1 MNTTQL
7 ECFLAVAQNLNFS
20 KAAASVALTQPAVSH
35 QIRSLEEELGVQ
47 LFTRTSKSV
56 ALTRAGMQF
65 IGDASAILRI
75 AKSARTRLNE
85 PQTQNAVFLGLGC
98 HNHHELDLVPSMLR
112 RLHEEFPTLRP
123 NLRIAPAHALQGLLE
138 NETLHALLGFYN
150 EQHPA
155 SFSGLYEEL
164 CRCPVVCLCDE
175 NHPLAEREWVAEEDL
190 TGSMILCGPYREPD
204 ALLHLHFRAAAGRPA
219 AEVYVS
225 EGYDGC
231 IAMIKAGLG
240 FSVFPYLPT
249 LEEPGLRCIP
259 LRGFPLI
266 PFGAYLKSSSSPVV
280 RRFLAIAR
288 EELRVVE
295 EVGAQ

>member
-20 KAAASVALTQPAVSH
+20 KAAESVALTQPAVSH

-155 SFSGLYEEL
+155 SFSGPLRGAL
-164 CRCPVVCLCDE
+164 PVPGGL
-175 NHPLAEREWVAEEDL
+175 PLRRKPPARRARV
-190 TGSMILCGPYREPD
+190 GGGGGPDRQHDSLRP
-204 ALLHLHFRAAAGRPA
+204 LPRAGRPA
-219 AEVYVS
+219 AP
-225 EGYDGC
+225 
-231 IAMIKAGLG
+231 A
-240 FSVFPYLPT
+240 LPGRRRT
-249 LEEPGLRCIP
+249 SGRPR
-259 LRGFPLI
+259 
-266 PFGAYLKSSSSPVV
+266 STSP
-280 RRFLAIAR
+280 RATTAASR
-288 EELRVVE
+288 
-295 EVGAQ
+295 

>member
-20 KAAASVALTQPAVSH
+20 KAAESVALTQPAVSH

-85 PQTQNAVFLGLGC
+85 PQAQNAVFLGLGC

-112 RLHEEFPTLRP
+112 RLHEEYPTLRP

-175 NHPLAEREWVAEEDL
+175 NHPLAGREWVAEEDL

>member
-20 KAAASVALTQPAVSH
+20 KAAESVALTQPAVSH

-85 PQTQNAVFLGLGC
+85 PQAQNAVFLGLGC

-175 NHPLAEREWVAEEDL
+175 NHPLAGREWVEEEDL

-204 ALLHLHFRAAAGRPA
+204 ALLHLHTSGPPRDGRRPRSTSPRATTAASR
-219 AEVYVS
+219 
-225 EGYDGC
+225 
-231 IAMIKAGLG
+231 
-240 FSVFPYLPT
+240 
-249 LEEPGLRCIP
+249 
-259 LRGFPLI
+259 
-266 PFGAYLKSSSSPVV
+266 
-280 RRFLAIAR
+280 
-288 EELRVVE
+288 
-295 EVGAQ
+295 